1 MQLLH
6 LIKRLILL
14 FVSKKKLK
22 HIELFAGCGGMS
34 LGLESAGYELYFAN
48 ELSPMAGETFAYNI
62 LNETIENNK
71 SPKNT
76 LWIKSQ
82 YSKNDIDKRLR
93 ENPFEAPK
101 GKFSDVNGNSD
112 LKNKLLVGDI
122 NELLTVFEENPNMV
136 KAIKNEEID
145 LISGG
150 PPCQSFS
157 LAGKRER
164 NNHKNTLPASFA
176 KISGMIQPKTVLL
189 ENVKG
194 ITSPFTEDG
203 KKYYAWLEVSKA
215 FVLEGFVPVCMMLNS
230 KYFGVPQNRPR
241 FILTAYRKDIFNEIL
256 KAHSN
261 NEILKV
267 SNSFYNKVIKNKK
280 NPNKVTVKDFKY
292 FDIESNP
299 ELFNGEILPK
309 ISHFERDFMNT
320 NEAIGDI
327 RRTQLNYTFD
337 KTKGKYANSL
347 NRIFPNDSY
356 KNLFI
361 KNHEPR
367 RHSLTVRSRFRFYQV
382 IEQFQ
387 NGLKQGAKDLF
398 TGKIVSNEIR
408 GELLDEFSHHNLLF
422 FPNTSDRETLMVPR
436 DINEVETLIKS
447 IPTKKHSQ
455 RALRE
460 FEPAPA
466 QLTIPD
472 DLCHYDSEQ
481 PRTLTVREMARFQS
495 FPDWFEFKSKVTTG
509 GKMRRFETPQYT
521 QVGNAVPPLLAKV
534 LGETLR
540 KQLKEIGNG

>member
-1 MQLLH
+1 VH
-6 LIKRLILL
+6 
-14 FVSKKKLK
+14 KKKLK

-34 LGLESAGYELYFAN
+34 LGLEAAGYGLYFAN
-48 ELSPMAGETFAYNI
+48 ELSPMAGETFAYNL
-62 LNETIENNK
+62 LNQALEENK
-71 SPKNT
+71 SIDKT

-82 YSKNDIDKRLR
+82 FPKNEIEKRLR

-101 GKFSDVNGNSD
+101 GIYSDINDDTILDG
-112 LKNKLLVGDI
+112 KLLIGDI
-122 NELLTVFEENPNMV
+122 NGLLTIFEEKPAFANKIRNS
-136 KAIKNEEID
+136 KID

-176 KISGMIQPKTVLL
+176 TIAGMIQPKTVLL

-194 ITSPFTEDG
+194 ITAPFTEDG

-241 FILTAYRKDIFNEIL
+241 FILIAYRLDIFIKLLKNYPDNKIL
-256 KAHSN
+256 NISN
-261 NEILKV
+261 D
-267 SNSFYNKVIKNKK
+267 FYNIVLDNQ
-280 NPNKVTVKDFKY
+280 NSLDYVTIKDFEY
-292 FDIESNP
+292 HDIESNP
-299 ELFNGEILPK
+299 ELFDGVILPK
-309 ISHFERDFMNT
+309 ITHFERDFINT
-320 NEAIGDI
+320 SEAIGDI
-327 RRTQLNYTFD
+327 KRTQLKYLFD

-347 NRIFPNDSY
+347 NRFFPKNSY
-356 KNLFI
+356 TNSFI

-367 RHSLTVRSRFRFYQV
+367 NHSFTIRSRFRFYQV

-387 NGLKQGAKDLF
+387 NGLKKGASDLF
-398 TGKIVSNEIR
+398 TGKEVSE
-408 GELLDEFSHHNLLF
+408 EVKSALLEEFSQHNLLF
-422 FPNTSDRETLMVPR
+422 FPDKSDRETLMAPKN
-436 DINEVETLIKS
+436 IEEVETLIKS
-447 IPTKKHSQ
+447 IPSKKHSQ

-509 GKMRRFETPQYT
+509 GKMRRFEAPQYT
-521 QVGNAVPPLLAKV
+521 QVGNAVPPILAKV
-534 LGETLR
+534 LGEILK
-540 KQLKEIGNG
+540 KQLK

>member
-1 MQLLH
+1 MG
-6 LIKRLILL
+6 
-14 FVSKKKLK
+14 KKKLK

-34 LGLESAGYELYFAN
+34 LGLESDGYDLYFAN

-62 LNETIENNK
+62 LGETLENNTN
-71 SPKNT
+71 PKKT
-76 LWIKSQ
+76 LWLKSQ
-82 YSKNDIDKRLR
+82 FKKEEISNRLR
-93 ENPFEAPK
+93 ENPFKASEGKYSDINQNTNLK
-101 GKFSDVNGNSD
+101 GK
-112 LKNKLLVGDI
+112 LLIGDI
-122 NELLTVFEENPNMV
+122 NILLDLLNKTPKLINT
-136 KAIKNEEID
+136 IKNEDID

-157 LAGKRER
+157 LAGLREKD
-164 NNHKNTLPASFA
+164 NHKNTLPLSFA
-176 KISGMIQPKTVLL
+176 QIAGLIQPKTVLL

-194 ITSPFTEDG
+194 ITSPFTEKK

-241 FILTAYRKDIFNEIL
+241 FILTAYRKDIFDLLLNKYQNNNIL
-256 KAHSN
+256 NLSDKFF
-261 NEILKV
+261 K
-267 SNSFYNKVIKNKK
+267 KVIKNQ
-280 NPNKVTVKDFKY
+280 NSLERVTIKDFDY
-292 FDIESNP
+292 FDIESDPN
-299 ELFNGEILPK
+299 LFDGIILPK
-309 ISHFERDFMNT
+309 LTHKERDFVNT
-320 NEAIGDI
+320 SEAIGDI
-327 RRTQLNYTFD
+327 RRTQLNYIFD
-337 KTKGKYANSL
+337 KTKGKYANYL
-347 NRIFPNDSY
+347 NRIFQKNSY
-356 KNLFI
+356 ENSII

-367 RHSLTVRSRFRFYQV
+367 NHSFIIRSRFRFYQV

-387 NGLKQGAKDLF
+387 NGLKKGASDLF
-398 TGKIVSNEIR
+398 TGKEVSE
-408 GELLDEFSHHNLLF
+408 ETKVKLLDEFSHHNLLF
-422 FPNTSDRETLMVPR
+422 FPDKSDRETLMIPK
-436 DINEVETLIKS
+436 DIQEVETLIKS

-509 GKMRRFETPQYT
+509 GQMRKFEVPQYT
-521 QVGNAVPPLLAKV
+521 QVGNAVPPLLAKI

-540 KQLKEIGNG
+540 KQLKEVNNG

>member
-1 MQLLH
+1 
-6 LIKRLILL
+6 
-14 FVSKKKLK
+14 VSKKKLK

-34 LGLESAGYELYFAN
+34 LGLESAGYDLFLAN
-48 ELSPMAGETFAYNI
+48 ELSPMASETFAYNL
-62 LNETIENNK
+62 LNETLEGNESPNK
-71 SPKNT
+71 T

-82 YSKNDIDKRLR
+82 FPKEEIDKRLR
-93 ENPFEAPK
+93 ESPFDAPK
-101 GKFSDVNGNSD
+101 GAFSDIED
-112 LKNKLLVGDI
+112 DTILENKLLVGDI
-122 NELLTVFEENPNMV
+122 NELLSIFQERPVLINTIRNS
-136 KAIKNEEID
+136 EID

-164 NNHKNTLPASFA
+164 DNHKNTLPASFA
-176 KISGMIQPKTVLL
+176 RIAGMIQPKTVLL

-241 FILTAYRKDIFNEIL
+241 FILTAYRKDIFDKMLN
-256 KAHSN
+256 KNPN
-261 NEILKV
+261 NEILET
-267 SNSFYNKVIKNKK
+267 SNEFYNDILTNRE
-280 NPNKVTVKDFKY
+280 NLINITVKYFKFY
-292 FDIESNP
+292 DIESNP
-299 ELFNGEILPK
+299 ELFDGEILPK
-309 ISHFERDFMNT
+309 KTHFERDFIT
-320 NEAIGDI
+320 TSEAIGDI
-327 RRTQLNYTFD
+327 RTPRLNY
-337 KTKGKYANSL
+337 KVNETKGKYSYLLNDTFPKYSLQNSL
-347 NRIFPNDSY
+347 
-356 KNLFI
+356 I

-367 RHSLTVRSRFRFYQV
+367 NHSFFIKSRFRFYQV

-387 NGLKQGAKDLF
+387 NGLKKGASDLF
-398 TGKIVSNEIR
+398 TGK
-408 GELLDEFSHHNLLF
+408 ELSEETRNNLLGEFSHYNLLF
-422 FPNTSDRETLMVPR
+422 PDNKIPSGVSKVPENI
-436 DINEVETLIKS
+436 DEVEKLIKL

-472 DLCHYDSEQ
+472 DLCHYHPDH

-509 GKMRRFETPQYT
+509 GKMRRFEVPQYT
-521 QVGNAVPPLLAKV
+521 QVGNAVPPLLAKI
-534 LGETLR
+534 LGETIK
-540 KQLKEIGNG
+540 KQLDNL